1 MARLSGYKWASLR
14 WAIRAD
20 FQIDLLISYININ
33 IITSHEKRIKAVI
46 SEPDIRLSISCP
58 LPHPL

>member
-33 IITSHEKRIKAVI
+33 IITSHENNQKSLFWYSAKINKQRYSSLGV
-46 SEPDIRLSISCP
+46 
-58 LPHPL
+58 

>member
-33 IITSHEKRIKAVI
+33 IITSHENNQK
-46 SEPDIRLSISCP
+46 SLF
-58 LPHPL
+58 